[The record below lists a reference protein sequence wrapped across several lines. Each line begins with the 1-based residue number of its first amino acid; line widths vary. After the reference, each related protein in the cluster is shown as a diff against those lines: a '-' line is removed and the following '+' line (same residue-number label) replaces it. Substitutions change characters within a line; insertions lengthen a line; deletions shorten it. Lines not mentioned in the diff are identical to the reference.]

1 MSALWLL
8 WPWWSPLL
16 LALPPLIALAWWRS
30 ERTEARRWREDGA
43 RQRQT
48 TGLRCRPGLY
58 WLLDAVALLL
68 VGVALLQPAVPGDEG
83 EGGADVVLCVDASW
97 SMACRD
103 ETPSR
108 LGAVQA
114 AVDELAAAL
123 GRSRLGLCVFA
134 GDAELRAPL
143 TADGAAVAAM
153 VGGLVAGTH
162 GLGGSDPGAAILC
175 ALALLE
181 RTQRPGSIVLLSDGE
196 DFAGNGPAA
205 AARAAAAGHVV
216 HCLGVGDPAGS
227 KIAVVVD
234 GREVFLRSG
243 DGAEVVSRLEV
254 GNLRAI
260 AAAGG
265 GRFAR
270 LSPGS
275 LRELHD
281 EELLPSARAAALR
294 AGRVAAVHLPAVPL
308 LLALL
313 LWMLRACLREW
324 SR

>member
-1 MSALWLL
+1 MSPFWFL

-16 LALPPLIALAWWRS
+16 LALPPVLALVCWRS
-30 ERTEARRWREDGA
+30 ERVEATRLREDGA
-43 RQRQT
+43 RSAAT
-48 TGLRCRPGLY
+48 TGVRHRPLLRR
-58 WLLDAVALLL
+58 LLDAAALLL
-68 VGVALLQPAVPGDEG
+68 VGAALLQPAMPGDEG

-103 ETPSR
+103 EAPSR

-123 GRSRLGLCVFA
+123 DRSRLGLVVFA

-153 VGGLVAGTH
+153 VRDLVAGTH
-162 GLGGSDPGAAILC
+162 GRGGSDPGAAILR

-181 RTQRPGSIVLLSDGE
+181 RGGRPGSIVLLGDGE
-196 DFAGNGPAA
+196 DFVGNGAAA
-205 AARAAAAGHVV
+205 AARAAAAGHAV
-216 HCLGVGDPAGS
+216 HAFGVGDPAGS
-227 KIAVVVD
+227 KIPVEVD
-234 GREVFLRSG
+234 GREAFLRDG
-243 DGAEVVSRLEV
+243 DGAEVVSRLEP
-254 GNLRAI
+254 GNLQAI

-270 LSPGS
+270 LGPGA
-275 LRELHD
+275 LRALHD
-281 EELLPSARAAALR
+281 GELLPAARAWALR

-308 LLALL
+308 LGAVL
-313 LWMLRACLREW
+313 LWLLRACLGEW
-324 SR
+324 RR